1 MISVCFQG
9 GLANRMFQYA
19 FYRSLVAKG
28 YDAYVDNYNF
38 KPRKRMTFE
47 AVDIE
52 DPFPNIDIQYTPKG
66 KFKFSCVCGRKGK
79 ILRYINSLIKKEQYV
94 FEPKFKY
101 CPEIFADLG
110 DNCEIVGLWQTEK
123 YFKDI
128 SEDLKKQFVFS
139 PFVEKEN
146 LEVEEEMKKVNSV
159 AIHVRKGND
168 YLSDHMWDSTCPQTY
183 YLNAIN
189 YIKEHV
195 EDPHF
200 YLFTDNIDWV
210 EDNIKEIGYTV
221 VDWNPIKGR
230 YNYRDMQLMSCAKHN
245 IISNSSY
252 SWWGAWLNSNPD
264 KVIIAPKT
272 WFNPAIDYFKNNDII
287 CDSWIAL

>member
-128 SEDLKKQFVFS
+128 SEDA
-139 PFVEKEN
+139 N
-146 LEVEEEMKKVNSV
+146 EEEEQRPIKKVGLFLL
-159 AIHVRKGND
+159 AACAGEGND
-168 YLSDHMWDSTCPQTY
+168 VDGEIQPEEEIVSPYPEAEFAIRISGDSMEPTIHDQETVFVVKAEE
-183 YLNAIN
+183 LNDGDIGIFVVN
-189 YIKEHV
+189 GVTMCKRYIDDGTSVWLKPDNKEHNKIQITDAI
-195 EDPHF
+195 EDYRLQF
-200 YLFTDNIDWV
+200 KVL
-210 EDNIKEIGYTV
+210 GY
-221 VDWNPIKGR
+221 
-230 YNYRDMQLMSCAKHN
+230 S
-245 IISNSSY
+245 
-252 SWWGAWLNSNPD
+252 
-264 KVIIAPKT
+264 
-272 WFNPAIDYFKNNDII
+272 
-287 CDSWIAL
+287 